1 MHRDI
6 KNIKLM
12 SSKILVVDDE
22 SDFEELVNQ
31 KFRQKI
37 RQGEFQFIFA
47 SNGVEALEKVQEN
60 PDLDLVLTD
69 INMPQM
75 DGLTLL
81 SKLNRI
87 EAIFKTVVVSAYG
100 DMNNIRIAMNAGACD
115 FLIKPINLQD
125 LEITIQKNLQ
135 EVQSLKASQKQ
146 LKLAQFQL
154 IQSEKMSMVGQMLSG
169 IAHEINN
176 PVGSVSANLVH
187 VASYLQDCI
196 DLLKLYREK
205 FDNPGETIVDKL
217 DEIDLDY
224 LMEDSPKVIEA
235 LREGTKRIQEI
246 TTSLKTFARADT
258 VYKFPLAIHEGIDST
273 LLILKHRL
281 KANNNRPEIE
291 VIRNYENLPPILCYS
306 GQIKQVL
313 MNLIGNAIDA
323 LDEANMGKTYADI
336 QAAPNTI
343 AIQTKLVEDGS
354 AIAILIA
361 DNGSGMSEDVKA
373 RIFDRLFTTKPI
385 GQGTGL
391 GLSISRQIIE
401 ENHGGRL
408 TCSSTPGAGTQFA
421 IVLPVGRTTPSAI
434 SDTANTD

>member
-6 KNIKLM
+6 ENIELM
-12 SSKILVVDDE
+12 SYKIIVVDDE

-47 SNGVEALEKVQEN
+47 SNGVEALEKVQDN
-60 PDLDLVLTD
+60 LDLDLVLTD

-81 SKLNRI
+81 SKLNKI

-125 LEITIQKNLQ
+125 LEITIKKNLKQ
-135 EVQSLKASQKQ
+135 VQSLKESHKQ
-146 LKLAQFQL
+146 LRLAQFQL
-154 IQSEKMSMVGQMLSG
+154 IQSEKMSIIGQMLSG

-176 PVGSVSANLVH
+176 PVGSVSANLIH
-187 VASYLQDCI
+187 VENYLQDCI
-196 DLLKLYREK
+196 NLLKRYRGK
-205 FDNPGETIVDKL
+205 FPDPGAEIADQVDK
-217 DEIDLDY
+217 IDLDY
-224 LMEDSPKVIEA
+224 LIEDSPKIIKA
-235 LREGTKRIQEI
+235 MREGTNRIQEI

-258 VYKFPLAIHEGIDST
+258 VHKVPLAIHEGIDST

-281 KANNNRPEIE
+281 KANKNRPEIE
-291 VIRNYENLPPILCYS
+291 VMRNYENLPPILCYP

-323 LDEANMGKTYADI
+323 LDEANRGKTYADI

-354 AIAILIA
+354 AIAISIA

-408 TCSSTPGAGTQFA
+408 TCSSTPGVGTQFK
-421 IVLPVGRTTPSAI
+421 IVISVGRSHL
-434 SDTANTD
+434 

>member
-6 KNIKLM
+6 KNIELM
-12 SSKILVVDDE
+12 SYKILIVDDE

-47 SNGVEALEKVQEN
+47 SNGVEALEKVQDHL
-60 PDLDLVLTD
+60 DLDLVLTD

-81 SKLNRI
+81 SKLNKI

-135 EVQSLKASQKQ
+135 QVQSLKESHKQ
-146 LKLAQFQL
+146 LRLAQFQL
-154 IQSEKMSMVGQMLSG
+154 IQSEKMSIIGQMLSG

-176 PVGSVSANLVH
+176 PVGSVSANLVY
-187 VASYLQDCI
+187 VENYFKDCI
-196 DLLKLYREK
+196 DLLKRYREK
-205 FDNPGETIVDKL
+205 FPDPGAEIADQVDK
-217 DEIDLDY
+217 IDLDY
-224 LMEDSPKVIEA
+224 LIEDSPKILKA
-235 LREGTKRIQEI
+235 MREGTNLIQEI
-246 TTSLKTFARADT
+246 TTSLKTFARTDT
-258 VYKFPLAIHEGIDST
+258 VHKVPLAIHEGIDST

-281 KANNNRPEIE
+281 KANKNRPKIE
-291 VIRNYENLPPILCYS
+291 VIRNYENLPPILCYP

-323 LDEANMGKTYADI
+323 LDEANQGKTYADI

-354 AIAILIA
+354 AIAISIA

-408 TCSSTPGAGTQFA
+408 TCSSTLGVGTQFE
-421 IVLPVGRTTPSAI
+421 IVISVGRSHL
-434 SDTANTD
+434 